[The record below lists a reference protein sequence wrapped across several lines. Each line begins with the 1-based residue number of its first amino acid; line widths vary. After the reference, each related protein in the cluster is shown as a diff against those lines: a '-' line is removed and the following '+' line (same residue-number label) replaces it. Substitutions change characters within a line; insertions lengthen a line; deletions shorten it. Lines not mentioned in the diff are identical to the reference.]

1 LREERAD
8 AHPDQVDVP
17 TSQKGATVSTTNPEV
32 PEGGTEV
39 RDEATVRQFG
49 YLPELRRT
57 MGNFSAFAL
66 SFSGIGIT
74 VSIFATIAFVW
85 GQGGPAGIW
94 TWPIASVF
102 YILLGLVFGELST
115 KIPLAGY
122 SYQWGS
128 KLANPTFGFF
138 VGFFAYL
145 AFQVGVTGTN
155 LVFAPYFAQT
165 IGWNA
170 TSGQLLGIAA
180 LAFLVQGLLLIWGL
194 RIAARVNNVAVVT
207 EIIGGFLTGLAL
219 LIWALSRHVHSFSYT
234 FNTGTSAG
242 GSHYITPFALSFLL
256 AAFTYSA
263 WEAPADLAEETRDV
277 IGTTPRAMRR
287 SLIATA
293 FIGMVMLLGFTLAM
307 PSLKQTLAS
316 SAPGSFIVQNAF
328 GSTYARIFLV
338 VVDVSIFA
346 TALAI
351 LAMASRVIFSMARDG
366 MVPFSGTLLRVS
378 HRSGGPSLAIGA
390 VTIIAIIITI
400 VAQRL
405 AVVASVASIFY
416 ALVYLL
422 ITVAYFIRRDRFP
435 SRPGAFTLGRS
446 GKPIMVAVA
455 LFMLF
460 IMGSLTLPAINHSV
474 ARASLAFVGITVVF
488 YIYAVIQ
495 RRGKGG
501 QGLLSPAQPEMP
513 QSVEVPPAGD
523 PDATPPSA
531 KG

>member
-1 LREERAD
+1 M
-8 AHPDQVDVP
+8 
-17 TSQKGATVSTTNPEV
+17 STTPSEL
-32 PEGGTEV
+32 PRRETEIEQ
-39 RDEATVRQFG
+39 RDESTVKQFG
-49 YLPELRRT
+49 YRPELRRS

-128 KLANPTFGFF
+128 KLANQSFGFF

-170 TSGQLLGIAA
+170 SSRQLLGIAA
-180 LAFLVQGLLLIWGL
+180 AAFLAQGLLLIWGL

-219 LIWALSRHVHSFSYT
+219 LIWALARHVHSFSYS
-234 FNTGTSAG
+234 FNTGTAPH
-242 GSHYITPFALSFLL
+242 GSHYLTPFALSFLL
-256 AAFTYSA
+256 AAFVYSA

-293 FIGMVMLLGFTLAM
+293 IIGMVMLLGFTLAM
-307 PSLKQTLAS
+307 PDLKQTLAS
-316 SAPGSFIVQNAF
+316 SVPGSFVVQHAF
-328 GSTYARIFLV
+328 GSAYARIFLV

-351 LAMASRVIFSMARDG
+351 LAMTSRVVFSMARDG
-366 MVPFSGTLLRVS
+366 VLPLSGPLKRVS
-378 HRSGGPSLAIGA
+378 RRSGGPMIAIVT

-400 VAQRL
+400 VAQKL
-405 AVVASVASIFY
+405 SVVASVASIFY

-422 ITVAYFIRRDRFP
+422 ITVAYFVRRDKFP
-435 SRPGAFTLGRS
+435 TPPGAFTLGRA
-446 GKPIMVAVA
+446 GRPIMVAVA
-455 LFMLF
+455 LFMVF
-460 IMGSLTLPAINHSV
+460 IVGSLTLPKINHSV

-488 YIYAVIQ
+488 YVYSALT
-495 RRGKGG
+495 RGRHGPSG
-501 QGLLSPAQPEMP
+501 AEPAYEG
-513 QSVEVPPAGD
+513 SSETPPAD
-523 PDATPPSA
+523 KP
-531 KG
+531 